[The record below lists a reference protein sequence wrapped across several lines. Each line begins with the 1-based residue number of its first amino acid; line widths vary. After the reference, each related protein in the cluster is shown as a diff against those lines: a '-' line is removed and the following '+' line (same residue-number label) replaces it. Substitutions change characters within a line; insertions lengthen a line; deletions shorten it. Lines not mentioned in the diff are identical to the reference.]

1 MKKALPAI
9 AVSAAGLTWLLHA
22 QGVIDASVAPKSSN
36 AAGSVAT
43 DAGAGG
49 TPPPSRPSTTST
61 LPPRDF
67 GGGDDEDGPVR
78 PRPGGSTTTTARPST
93 TAGPSQGG
101 NGNGNRVSDGPVI
114 DTRYGPVQVEAVLQG
129 SKLVDVKV
137 LEYPN
142 EARRSQAIN
151 NEALPMLHDQ
161 AMSAQNAQIDG
172 VSGATYTSSGYQQSL
187 QAALDSA
194 K

>member
-22 QGVIDASVAPKSSN
+22 QGVIDASVAPTTID
-36 AAGSVAT
+36 AAGSGAT
-43 DAGAGG
+43 GTGGAGAP
-49 TPPPSRPSTTST
+49 TTTRPSTTST
-61 LPPRDF
+61 FPPQGF
-67 GGGDDEDGPVR
+67 GEDDEDGGPVR
-78 PRPGGSTTTTARPST
+78 PRSTTTTAPRPT
-93 TAGPSQGG
+93 TTSGPSQG
-101 NGNGNRVSDGPVI
+101 GNGNRVSDGPVI
-114 DTRYGPVQVEAVLQG
+114 DTRFGPVQVEAVLQG

-137 LEYPN
+137 LQYPN

-161 AMSAQNAQIDG
+161 AMSAQSAQIDG
-172 VSGATYTSSGYQQSL
+172 VSGATYTSTGYQQSL
-187 QAALDSA
+187 QAAIDRA